1 MHVHCKCKEHLFTPP
16 ARSAWRSYKFASLD
30 FSGVFFSVSQV
41 GLPLMGDT
49 AVHCCLSHDF
59 WTQFLA
65 EYVAKTHNLTCILQ
79 HLSSKKVV
87 RAKIRIQNVLWRQ
100 IPPQSL
106 RQGRWIAVMYM
117 SWESHMQRSIR
128 IQFVN
133 ILILFDVTDYRLL
146 YGNCSISFSP
156 RSDKITWQ
164 SRDPWRLQGKKIYI

>member
-1 MHVHCKCKEHLFTPP
+1 MIKFQGGNRKSFWKNKLIEPFILKRTLLLRLPVGRGGVKNSP
-16 ARSAWRSYKFASLD
+16 RSIFL
-30 FSGVFFSVSQV
+30 GFFSVSQV

-100 IPPQSL
+100 IPPRSF

-133 ILILFDVTDYRLL
+133 ILILYST
-146 YGNCSISFSP
+146 
-156 RSDKITWQ
+156 
-164 SRDPWRLQGKKIYI
+164 